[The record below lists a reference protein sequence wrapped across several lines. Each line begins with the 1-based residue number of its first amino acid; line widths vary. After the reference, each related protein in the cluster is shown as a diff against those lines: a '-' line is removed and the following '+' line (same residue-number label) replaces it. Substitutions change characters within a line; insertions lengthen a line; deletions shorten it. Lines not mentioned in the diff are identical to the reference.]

1 MNKLLIPFLAFVLA
15 GCSFTI
21 PKNYATSSIPVTQG
35 KYTVL
40 AEEVQG
46 SSTQTQWLFFTFDKD
61 GRVQRDAID
70 DALSQVIGADALV
83 SMTVDE
89 EVFTF
94 IVPFVL
100 PTFYTVYVTG
110 TPVKLTDE

>member
-1 MNKLLIPFLAFVLA
+1 MNKLLFPLLALVFA
-15 GCSFTI
+15 GCSFTL
-21 PKNYATSSIPVTQG
+21 PLNYATSSIPVTQG

-46 SSTQTQWLFFTFDKD
+46 SSTQTQWLLFTFDKD

-83 SMTVDE
+83 AMTVDE
-89 EVFTF
+89 EVFS